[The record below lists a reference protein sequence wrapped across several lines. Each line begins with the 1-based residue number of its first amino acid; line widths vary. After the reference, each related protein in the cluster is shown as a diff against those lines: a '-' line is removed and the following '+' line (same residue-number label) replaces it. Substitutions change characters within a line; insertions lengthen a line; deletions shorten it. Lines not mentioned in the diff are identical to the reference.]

1 VTLMVDTSVWSL
13 AFRRD
18 GEQRAPQ
25 VSALRAALD
34 GGDSIVITGIIL
46 QELLQGFTGPKARRE
61 ILEKF
66 AALPML
72 MPDRT
77 DHVDAAELRN
87 LCRRA
92 GVQLGTVD
100 ALIAQLCI
108 RHDLLL
114 LTVDGD
120 FVSAAKHSDL
130 EVWRPVLSPE

>member
-1 VTLMVDTSVWSL
+1 MVDTSVWSL

-25 VSALRAALD
+25 VAALRAALD
-34 GGDSIVITGIIL
+34 GGDSIFIAGIIL
-46 QELLQGFTGPKARRE
+46 QELLQGFTGRKARRE
-61 ILEKF
+61 LLEKF

-87 LCRRA
+87 RCRRA

-108 RHDLLL
+108 RHDLIL
-114 LTVDGD
+114 LTMDGD
-120 FVSAAKHSDL
+120 FAAAGKHSDL
-130 EVWRPVLSPE
+130 KVWKPAIAAE